1 MKTLTMLLIMVAVC
15 RAFGTASDDVAGAL
29 RATELL
35 RERMVDPDSLVI
47 EHVYAK
53 ADHKPDHP
61 LMCIPYRSRNGFGGY
76 SHGVAEYKGGN
87 NLNAAGG
94 ESMGWCLGIE
104 RNLDRAMKKGWIDLT
119 DEYFK
124 AAKERAEK

>member
-1 MKTLTMLLIMVAVC
+1 MKTLAVVLALSC
-15 RAFGTASDDVAGAL
+15 ASFAAASDEVATALHATDLL
-29 RATELL
+29 RAKM
-35 RERMVDPDSLVI
+35 RDPDSLVI

-53 ADHKPDHP
+53 VDHKPDHP
-61 LMCIPYRSRNGFGGY
+61 LMCIPYRSHNAFGGY

-94 ESMGWCLGIE
+94 ESVGWCLGIE
-104 RNLDRAMKKGWIDLT
+104 RNLDKRLKKGWVDLT

-124 AAKERAEK
+124 AAKEAEQH